1 MSRVNF
7 EYDETDE
14 KEDINLIINRYK
26 LLQAV
31 QDIAELY
38 HAIYNYKIYEQDV
51 IIYLKADGSK
61 ATQKDYD
68 EVSKT
73 GKYLSGG
80 ENYISQDWIENRLD
94 SILEDVRHLL

>member
-1 MSRVNF
+1 MSKVNF
-7 EYDETDE
+7 EYDENDE
-14 KEDINLIINRYK
+14 KEDINLIVNRYK

-38 HAIYNYKIYEQDV
+38 SAIYNYKIYEQDV

-61 ATQKDYD
+61 ATQEDYD

-80 ENYISQDWIENRLD
+80 KHYISQGWIENRLD